1 MKISINLLP
10 TEIIAQELKRAK
22 FYKIQFIGVAIILVM
37 IFLASLTV
45 ALRILQSHNITVV
58 QAQLNQTEQKAV
70 DLKDTQASLILL
82 KNRLSIID
90 QYAGVSSKQAAMYS
104 LLDKLIP
111 QTVSINAITINK
123 ANETVLIALAP
134 DATTLDILINNLT
147 LKETN
152 ENLISKVSIESL
164 NRGKDGN
171 YRISLKISP
180 K

>member
-10 TEIIAQELKRAK
+10 AEIIAQEFKKAK
-22 FYKIQFIGVAIILVM
+22 FYKIQFVGVAIILIM

-58 QAQLNQTEQKAV
+58 QAKLNQTEQKAV
-70 DLKDTQASLILL
+70 DLKDTQASLFLL

-90 QYAGVSSKQAAMYS
+90 QYAGVSSKQSAMYR

-111 QTVSINAITINK
+111 QNVFISAITINK
-123 ANETVLIALAP
+123 VDETILLASVP
-134 DATTLDILINNLT
+134 DAVSLDILMNNLI
-147 LKETN
+147 LKENN
-152 ENLISKVSIESL
+152 EDLISKVSIESF
-164 NRGKDGN
+164 NRGKDGF